1 MTVVSL
7 AHVKLSH
14 ARALVRWEG
23 LKIYKE
29 EDRAESC
36 GQLSRSDR
44 TRQNW
49 LPDIVSY
56 SPYSSNYTSP
66 DVVDRTSVI
75 KGIGHLGLFLR

>member
-44 TRQNW
+44 TRQNCYQT
-49 LPDIVSY
+49 LFPIVL
-56 SPYSSNYTSP
+56 
-66 DVVDRTSVI
+66 I
-75 KGIGHLGLFLR
+75 HLTIHRLTLLIEPVS